1 MDIKDLRSIP
11 TKDLISELTA
21 RKNDEVPGIICKL
34 NESIELLNMM
44 GFKVE
49 HFQECIEL
57 KPKFR
62 FIQDKNG
69 NLTKIIY
76 EDKEL

>member
-1 MDIKDLRSIP
+1 MNIKDLKSIP

-21 RKNDEVPGIICKL
+21 RKNDEVPRLICKL
-34 NESIELLNMM
+34 NESIELLDMM

-49 HFQECIEL
+49 HFQESIEL

-62 FIQDKNG
+62 SIQDKNG
-69 NLTKIIY
+69 NIIKIVY
-76 EDKEL
+76 EDKEF